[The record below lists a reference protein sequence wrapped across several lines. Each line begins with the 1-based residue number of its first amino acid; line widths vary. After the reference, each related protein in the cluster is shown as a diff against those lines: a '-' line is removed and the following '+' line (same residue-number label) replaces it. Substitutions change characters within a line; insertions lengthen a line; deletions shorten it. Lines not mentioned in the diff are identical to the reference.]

1 MNELNK
7 QQRLRYTRHL
17 TLPQIGEEGQ
27 SKLQQSSVLII
38 GAGGLGSPVALYLC
52 AAGVGNIGIID
63 GDEVDLSNLQRQ
75 IVHNTLDLN
84 RPKAISAKE
93 KLRAL
98 NPDVNVIAY
107 PFRFTSDNARE
118 LLNQYDF
125 IIDATDNFSS
135 KFLINDECV
144 KAGKPFTI
152 GAIFQFQG
160 QLLTHIPGTACYR
173 CLFDSTPDTS
183 EPLGPI
189 SPLPGVVGSLQATE
203 AIKYITHTG
212 TLLTNTLLTI
222 DTLSM
227 QFDKFAILPHKDCE
241 CQSKG
246 LVMQ

>member
-1 MNELNK
+1 MNELDD

-17 TLPQIGEEGQ
+17 ALPLIGEEGQ
-27 SKLQQSSVLII
+27 RKLRQSGVLII

-63 GDEVDLSNLQRQ
+63 SDVVDLSNLQRQ
-75 IVHNTLDLN
+75 IAHTTLDLN
-84 RPKAISAKE
+84 QPKAISAKV

-98 NPDVNVIAY
+98 NPDVNVSAY
-107 PFRFTSDNARE
+107 PFWFTSDNAQE
-118 LLNQYDF
+118 LLSQYDF
-125 IIDATDNFSS
+125 IIDATDNFNS
-135 KFLINDECV
+135 KFLINDECL

-160 QLLTHIPGTACYR
+160 QIFTHIPGTACYR
-173 CLFDSTPDTS
+173 CLFDSTPSST

-189 SPLPGVVGSLQATE
+189 SPLPGIVGSLQATE
-203 AIKYITHTG
+203 AIKYITGAG

-227 QFDKFAILPHKDCE
+227 QFTKFTITPHKGCD
-241 CQSKG
+241 CQSKA
-246 LVMQ
+246 LSMQ

>member
-98 NPDVNVIAY
+98 NPNVNVIAY

-227 QFDKFAILPHKDCE
+227 QFDKFTILPHKDCE